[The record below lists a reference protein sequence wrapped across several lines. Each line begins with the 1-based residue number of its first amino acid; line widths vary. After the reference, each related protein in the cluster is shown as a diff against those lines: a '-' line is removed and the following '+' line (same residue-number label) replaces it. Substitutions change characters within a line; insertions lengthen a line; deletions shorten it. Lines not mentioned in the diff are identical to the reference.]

1 MNQNNVSN
9 KPVKKGPKKVHGGN
23 NISDQLQGVFDYTKP
38 QFHDTRITPLHKRS
52 DYSDAVLTQI
62 NFNDEY
68 ENFKKRDSHIC
79 LLQREIDLPHIYH
92 KNICVIN

>member
-1 MNQNNVSN
+1 MKMMINKVKNNSSN
-9 KPVKKGPKKVHGGN
+9 IDDK
-23 NISDQLQGVFDYTKP
+23 LQELFDYTKP

-79 LLQREIDLPHIYH
+79 LLQRDSFAAYLSQKYLDKYLP
-92 KNICVIN
+92 VLSQ